1 LSLERP
7 RAAGDHSDGGG
18 DARGDHGVGGVD
30 YGVCDKAL
38 LQGIE
43 SVLCKST

>member
-1 LSLERP
+1 LVARTTAYCRRP
-7 RAAGDHSDGGG
+7 SDGG

-30 YGVCDKAL
+30 YGVCDKAA

-43 SVLCKST
+43 SVPL